1 LLFVSLLR
9 SPITAIPPLLGRI
22 SADLG
27 MNSVEMGALT
37 SVPVL
42 CFGVLTP
49 VASVVMRR
57 LDLNSSALWTLAIIM
72 AGAIVRST
80 GTIWAAFLGTAV
92 IAAGMTMGNLIAPM
106 VIARNFRKRT
116 ALMTGAYSASI
127 NIAVTLS
134 TALAMPLAL
143 LIGWQGSAAAWAIIP
158 GMIVGIVWW
167 RVFPPHDGR
176 GQRQDAV
183 TSAPTAAP
191 KLTTISEPAE
201 PSIGNPQPR
210 ARIAAW
216 PLAWIMATAFAG
228 HNFAYYSTVGW
239 LPTALHDVAGM
250 GESGAGVASSV
261 FQITAVLGPMLV
273 PLLMSRFQWPMLR
286 IMIVICASWLT
297 LPFGMLAA
305 PNLWFVWCV
314 FGGMAQGAFFSA
326 LFTVVIQ
333 RTRTPDE
340 SRRLTAL
347 IQTTGYIVAA
357 TGPVLVG
364 HVHDAVGGWTL
375 PFAIIGVGTIVMTVC
390 GIIAVSDTST
400 PPEK

>member
-1 LLFVSLLR
+1 MSLHMSAPPSPRHPLAAPSPDPHTAHTAWQAALPAISFLLFVSLLR
-9 SPITAIPPLLGRI
+9 SPITAIPPLLGRV

-49 VASVVMRR
+49 VASAVMRR

-127 NIAVTLS
+127 NVAVTLS

-143 LIGWQGSAAAWAIIP
+143 FISWRASAAAWAIVP
-158 GMIVGIVWW
+158 GIISGIVWW
-167 RVFPPHDGR
+167 RVFPPHDVKG
-176 GQRQDAV
+176 QDAV
-183 TSAPTAAP
+183 APASTGSP
-191 KLTTISEPAE
+191 KLTTMCEAAE
-201 PSIGNPQPR
+201 PTTEKPQPR

-228 HNFAYYSTVGW
+228 HS
-239 LPTALHDVAGM
+239 PTTRRSAGCPPPCTTSPEW
-250 GESGAGVASSV
+250 GSPAPASPPASSRS
-261 FQITAVLGPMLV
+261 P
-273 PLLMSRFQWPMLR
+273 P
-286 IMIVICASWLT
+286 
-297 LPFGMLAA
+297 
-305 PNLWFVWCV
+305 
-314 FGGMAQGAFFSA
+314 FSA
-326 LFTVVIQ
+326 
-333 RTRTPDE
+333 RCW
-340 SRRLTAL
+340 SR
-347 IQTTGYIVAA
+347 
-357 TGPVLVG
+357 
-364 HVHDAVGGWTL
+364 
-375 PFAIIGVGTIVMTVC
+375 
-390 GIIAVSDTST
+390 S
-400 PPEK
+400 